1 MAIPHADQ
9 VNSASPATPEQL
21 QAGMRPIMTLIA
33 ATLQASGL
41 ECQCDTCLLLRS
53 HAKDLVP
60 LMARFIGDRAYVE
73 CRRP

>member
-1 MAIPHADQ
+1 MGMPQADQ
-9 VNSASPATPEQL
+9 VNGPTPPTDQL
-21 QAGMRPIMTLIA
+21 QTGLRSLMVLIA

-60 LMARFIGDRAYVE
+60 LIARISGQE
-73 CRRP
+73 GS